1 MQLILAWAVRVGHY
15 LFILKVPIKHASCLK
30 FVSSEKTKKLL
41 YQKYLFITITM
52 INFCQQNL
60 QQINDVMQNIDDE
73 IYTKKSSLLSNGTIG
88 QHIRHVI
95 EFYTCLLDQ
104 CDAKMVNYDTRKRD
118 LYLENDK
125 LFAKETISAI
135 IDALQKHKTNYAIT
149 LLCNFTQVDNEIHNL
164 PTSLH
169 RELAFCLEHSIHH
182 QALIK
187 IALLEFKMEHVIPV
201 KFGMAPSTIR
211 AQLNM
216 ARSS

>member
-1 MQLILAWAVRVGHY
+1 LLEICIIREN
-15 LFILKVPIKHASCLK
+15 
-30 FVSSEKTKKLL
+30 EKLH

-60 QQINDVMQNIDDE
+60 QQINDVMQNIDDD

-104 CDAKMVNYDTRKRD
+104 CEDRMVNYDTRKRD

-125 LFAKETISAI
+125 FFAQKTINTI
-135 IDALQKHKTNYAIT
+135 IDSLQQSESNYELT
-149 LLCNFTQVDNEIHNL
+149 LLCNFAQIEDESFSL

-187 IALLEFKMEHVIPV
+187 IALLEFKLEHVIPE

-211 AQLNM
+211 AHLNV